1 MIFLAFSFALHS
13 LLRGYLVAPTLNRC
27 PTLMPQPLQFS
38 WSNSRILIADDEP
51 DMREIFAAWFRQL
64 GCIVTEAAD
73 GQEAL
78 DAVSRDRFDAI
89 VTDVR
94 MPRLDGV
101 QLVRQLHRTG
111 HYTPIVIFVSGF
123 ADLTLVDAFDLG
135 VEAVMSK
142 PCEKK
147 DLIGAVQRSLLRR
160 DLIFDPLTALPPPAP
175 GNCIRESFSS
185 SASASQVA
193 FGRGGFSIDLSQQL
207 FPDSTIGFSISF
219 AHGALTHLAGSGVLR
234 WYEAVSGGSRAGI
247 EILHLDAESLVQYA
261 SYLKAFAP
269 VSFIPK
275 DCHSHFVT
283 SASP

>member
-1 MIFLAFSFALHS
+1 
-13 LLRGYLVAPTLNRC
+13 
-27 PTLMPQPLQFS
+27 MPQPLQFS
-38 WSNSRILIADDEP
+38 WQNSRILIADDEP

-78 DAVSRDRFDAI
+78 DAVSCDRFDAI

-160 DLIFDPLTALPPPAP
+160 DLIFEPPTAVAPPAP
-175 GNCIRESFSS
+175 ENCIRESFSS
-185 SASASQVA
+185 SSSASQVA
-193 FGRGGFSIDLSQQL
+193 FGRGGFSID
-207 FPDSTIGFSISF
+207 SF
-219 AHGALTHLAGSGVLR
+219 AHGTLTHLAGSGVLR
-234 WYEAVSGGSRAGI
+234 WYEAVSGGNRAGI
-247 EILHLDAESLVQYA
+247 EILHLDGESLVQYA
-261 SYLKAFAP
+261 NYLKTLAP

-275 DCHSHFVT
+275 DCHSHFAT
-283 SASP
+283 STSP